1 MPSFPP
7 SFTAFFPSSSP
18 LPLLFITFLYYRC
31 RRHLNKHHTTI
42 FYQPSLT
49 TILSPQP
56 PYIPQTCY
64 PVIVNTTSAMLTVSL
79 FAPLPHLPFFHLFF
93 LFPYFLPPHLLSLHL
108 PGTYHHH
115 HYNHHHAHFPFS
127 YTFVFVGSC
136 VTRTVFNQ
144 ATAFNQDIG
153 SWDVSSVTS
162 IYSSKCLN

>member
-93 LFPYFLPPHLLSLHL
+93 LFPYFLPPNLLSPLWNLSSPPLQSPPCSLSVFLH
-108 PGTYHHH
+108 
-115 HYNHHHAHFPFS
+115 FCVCW
-127 YTFVFVGSC
+127 FVCDSHSVLSSDGLQSKYWQLGRVVG
-136 VTRTVFNQ
+136 
-144 ATAFNQDIG
+144 D
-153 SWDVSSVTS
+153 
-162 IYSSKCLN
+162 YYEL